1 MKLSELSKGSRAMIV
16 SVNSSPLEVTLM
28 KLGVVTGDIVTL
40 SDFAP
45 FGGPLAMQIGS
56 NKVAL
61 RRSDAARIEVKML
74 T

>member
-28 KLGVVTGDIVTL
+28 QLGVVTGDIITL

-45 FGGPLAMQIGS
+45 FGGPLAMQVGG